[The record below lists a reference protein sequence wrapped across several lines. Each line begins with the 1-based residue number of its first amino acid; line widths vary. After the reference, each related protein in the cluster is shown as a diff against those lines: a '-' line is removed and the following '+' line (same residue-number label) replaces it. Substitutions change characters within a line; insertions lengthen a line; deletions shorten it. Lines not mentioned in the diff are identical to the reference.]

1 LSQGNIFDSFMTR
14 QKGTKIAQLI
24 AKGVRVACPESIEIG
39 AEVDIDRISGN
50 GVTIHA
56 GCKIFGD
63 ATIILNDAI
72 IGFEAPATVKNC
84 QIGPGVELKGGFFE
98 DAVFLANAKA
108 GLGSH
113 VREAS
118 IFEEQASIAHTV
130 GTKHTILFPF
140 VTLGSLINFCD
151 CLMAGGT
158 SRKNHSEVGSAYI
171 HFNFTPNQDK
181 ATASLIG
188 DVPKGVM
195 LNQPPIFLGG
205 QGGLV
210 GPCRLTYGAT
220 VAAGTIVRKD
230 ELRPGR
236 LLYGGAPKDGNLS
249 YKPGRYRNENRVV
262 LNNIIYIAN
271 LIALGQWYRQVRR
284 QFISECFPET
294 LLAGLEEK
302 LNRAISERVNRLEA
316 LCDKIQITL
325 ETETQN
331 RSERG
336 RSSPARKQKQEL
348 VARWPRLQD
357 LLNQSRD
364 ETGAAGDRDPFLEKV
379 QKGIRKIGLDYI
391 SVIQG
396 LSPSDGDIGSRWLQ
410 GIIDR
415 VVNEALKLIPSFK

>member
-1 LSQGNIFDSFMTR
+1 MTE
-14 QKGTKIAQLI
+14 KKETKLEQLI
-24 AKGVRVACPESIEIG
+24 ARGVRVSCPESIEIG
-39 AEVDIDRISGN
+39 EEVDVDRISGD
-50 GVTIHA
+50 GVTMHA
-56 GCKIFGD
+56 GSKIFGD
-63 ATIILNDAI
+63 ATAILKGAV
-72 IGFEAPATVKNC
+72 IGFEAPVTVKNC

-98 DAVFLANAKA
+98 DAVFLANARA

-158 SRKNHSEVGSAYI
+158 GRKNHSEVGSSYI

-181 ATASLIG
+181 VTASLIG

-210 GPCRLTYGAT
+210 GPCRLAYGTT
-220 VAAGTIVRKD
+220 VGAGTIVRKD

-236 LLYGGAPKDGNLS
+236 LLFGGNLKAGNRS
-249 YKPGRYRNENRVV
+249 YSPGRYQNEKRVV
-262 LNNIIYIAN
+262 HNNIMYIAN
-271 LIALGQWYRQVRR
+271 LIALGQWYRHVRS
-284 QFISECFPET
+284 QFISEDFTKP

-302 LNRAISERVNRLEA
+302 LNRAISERINRLAA
-316 LCDKIQITL
+316 LRNKIQTPPEM
-325 ETETQN
+325 ETKKGGKPEN
-331 RSERG
+331 
-336 RSSPARKQKQEL
+336 SSPAMKQKQDW
-348 VARWPRLQD
+348 VTQWPRMKD
-357 LLNQSRD
+357 LLNQSRA
-364 ETGAAGDRDPFLEKV
+364 ETGEARDRDPFLENIR
-379 QKGIRKIGLDYI
+379 KGIKKNGLDYI

-396 LSPSDGDIGSRWLQ
+396 LPPSDAAIGTRWLQ
-410 GIIDR
+410 GIVDR
-415 VVNEALKLIPSFK
+415 VVNEALSVIPSFK

>member
-1 LSQGNIFDSFMTR
+1 MMTH
-14 QKGTKIAQLI
+14 QKETKIAQLI
-24 AKGVRVACPESIEIG
+24 ARGVRLSCPESIEIG
-39 AEVDIDRISGN
+39 EEVEVDRISGD
-50 GVTIHA
+50 GVIIHA
-56 GCKIFGD
+56 GSKILGD
-63 ATIILNDAI
+63 ATVILRGAV

-158 SRKNHSEVGSAYI
+158 SRKNHSEVGSSYV

-181 ATASLIG
+181 VTASLIG

-195 LNQPPIFLGG
+195 LNQAPIFLGG
-205 QGGLV
+205 QGGLI
-210 GPCRLTYGAT
+210 GPCRLAYGTT

-236 LLYGGAPKDGNLS
+236 LLYGGNLKAGNQP
-249 YKPGRYRNENRVV
+249 YPPGRYRNEKRVIQ
-262 LNNIIYIAN
+262 NNIIYIAN
-271 LIALGQWYRQVRR
+271 LIALGQWYRHVRS
-284 QFISECFPET
+284 QFISEYFTEP
-294 LLAGLEEK
+294 LLVGLEEK
-302 LNRAISERVNRLEA
+302 LNRAISERINRLEA
-316 LCDKIQITL
+316 LCDKIQISL
-325 ETETQN
+325 EMEIKKGGKPE
-331 RSERG
+331 SP
-336 RSSPARKQKQEL
+336 SPALKQKQEW
-348 VARWPRLQD
+348 VTQWPRMQD
-357 LLNQSRD
+357 LLNRGRTESG
-364 ETGAAGDRDPFLEKV
+364 EASDRDAFLENV
-379 QKGIRKIGLDYI
+379 RKGIGKKGLDYI

-396 LSPSDGDIGSRWLQ
+396 LTPSDAAIGTRWLQ
-410 GIIDR
+410 GIVDR
-415 VVNEALKLIPSFK
+415 VVNTALSVVPSFK